1 MRNSTL
7 TSASFNRTKPR
18 QKCPN
23 RYTVFRFRQTF
34 DSVDHNLI
42 IEKLQF
48 FGVKGMVLNWFRD
61 YLNNRTQRVVMEG
74 VCSGWTHVT
83 SGVPQG
89 SILGPLL
96 FVIFINDISNAV
108 PQTTKVA
115 LYADDTKSFRGIT
128 SEGDSCD
135 LQQALSNLSTWS
147 SNNNISFNEPKCKT
161 MTVTR
166 KYNNLSPLSI
176 LLTCFLSIKYKK
188 KKISVY

>member
-1 MRNSTL
+1 VRNSTL
-7 TSASFNRTKPR
+7 TSALFNRTKPR

-48 FGVKGMVLNWFRD
+48 FGVKGMVLIWFRD

-89 SILGPLL
+89 PQHTGT
-96 FVIFINDISNAV
+96 FAV
-108 PQTTKVA
+108 CYFHKRYFECCAT
-115 LYADDTKSFRGIT
+115 DNKSCAI
-128 SEGDSCD
+128 C
-135 LQQALSNLSTWS
+135 
-147 SNNNISFNEPKCKT
+147 
-161 MTVTR
+161 
-166 KYNNLSPLSI
+166 
-176 LLTCFLSIKYKK
+176 
-188 KKISVY
+188 